1 MSKFDEVVASMQSAR
16 DLSPTFRSV
25 IYGDNGTGK
34 SVLAARVIWR
44 LLKPDQYM
52 IFFDTSEGW
61 TSLLNVPEFLGPDGR
76 LSERIKVVPF
86 EAYEQ
91 LNFFAEVIGN
101 KKPPFDKVGGI
112 VLDEAS
118 KMSEQ
123 DIIRVF
129 ESSLAGKYGEK
140 EKERAQKA
148 GPIQEGRDYQI
159 ALSRFQKMYYNLF
172 DFCSKQNGIHI
183 VATAHV
189 NEKKD
194 KQGVIIG
201 IEPKFSPKIGSAAK
215 DLVHIVGYL
224 TNTID
229 KVPGSPELA
238 SFKRSL
244 QVHPSIRVNAKCRIG
259 IKTTSIDADRL
270 PDIVSEW
277 AKNGIEVVD
286 TDIRP
291 TENNFILSTDND

>member
-1 MSKFDEVVASMQSAR
+1 MSKFDEVVASMMSAR
-16 DLSPTFRSV
+16 DLQPTFRSL

-44 LLKPDQYM
+44 LLKDDQYM

-61 TSLLNVPEFLGPDGR
+61 TSLLNIPEFLGPDGR
-76 LSERIKVVPF
+76 LSDRIKVVPF

-91 LNFFAEVIGN
+91 LRFFAQVIGE
-101 KKPPFDKVGGI
+101 KKAPFDKVGGI
-112 VLDEAS
+112 VLDELS

-123 DIIRVF
+123 DVLRVH
-129 ESSLAGKYGEK
+129 EASLAGKYGEK
-140 EKERAQKA
+140 ERDRAEKQ

-159 ALSRFQKMYYNLF
+159 ALNRFLKMYYDVLER
-172 DFCSKQNGIHI
+172 CSKENGIHV

-224 TNTID
+224 TSSVD
-229 KVPGSPELA
+229 KVAGSPELA
-238 SFKRSL
+238 KFKRSL
-244 QVHPSIRVNAKCRIG
+244 QVHPSIRVNAKSRIG

-270 PDIVSEW
+270 PEIVSQW
-277 AKNGIEVVD
+277 AKNGIEVID

-291 TENNFILSTDND
+291 TENNFILTTDND